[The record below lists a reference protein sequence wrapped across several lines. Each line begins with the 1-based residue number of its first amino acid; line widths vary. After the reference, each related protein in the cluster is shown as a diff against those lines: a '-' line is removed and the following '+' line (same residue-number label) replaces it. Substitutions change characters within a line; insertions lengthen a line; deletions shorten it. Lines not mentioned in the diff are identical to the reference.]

1 MSEKKNR
8 KYLNSFK
15 IFQELIIN
23 KENSDESSEDL
34 LHKSQII
41 KKKELISYKN
51 LQNIDLNTYDYIFL
65 DRQICNKIIQDFAS
79 FKLLISE
86 IKKKFKPEL
95 LNYRNIQTIKSEGKF
110 CFNKFNITKIISFYD
125 KKLKDLEI
133 SINNKY
139 ITANDIKN
147 KNAYF
152 YITKSFFKGKH
163 CFEIE
168 IMNKI
173 NYEISFG
180 FINIKHIDTLKKT
193 FLVSLEILIF
203 LHSKALSLLKKKII
217 FIIIIYHMV
226 I

>member
-110 CFNKFNITKIISFYD
+110 CFKRFRNFY
-125 KKLKDLEI
+125 K
-133 SINNKY
+133 
-139 ITANDIKN
+139 
-147 KNAYF
+147 
-152 YITKSFFKGKH
+152 
-163 CFEIE
+163 
-168 IMNKI
+168 
-173 NYEISFG
+173 
-180 FINIKHIDTLKKT
+180 
-193 FLVSLEILIF
+193 
-203 LHSKALSLLKKKII
+203 
-217 FIIIIYHMV
+217 
-226 I
+226 

>member
-95 LNYRNIQTIKSEGKF
+95 LNYRDIQTIKSEGKF

-125 KKLKDLEI
+125 MDTHKGLFGDLDPYNIDI
-133 SINNKY
+133 SRWNVSNV
-139 ITANDIKN
+139 KN
-147 KNAYF
+147 MRGMFYGCKNF
-152 YITKSFFKGKH
+152 TS
-163 CFEIE
+163 
-168 IMNKI
+168 
-173 NYEISFG
+173 
-180 FINIKHIDTLKKT
+180 D
-193 FLVSLEILIF
+193 
-203 LHSKALSLLKKKII
+203 LS
-217 FIIIIYHMV
+217 
-226 I
+226 